1 MNFKIFA
8 SFLLVF
14 GLIGVCIHEADSRI
28 YRFGGGGGGVRR
40 NGAGRDH
47 RPDGPNAGK
56 NYKSF
61 VREENSLNEK

>member
-14 GLIGVCIHEADSRI
+14 GLIGVCIHEADGFGSG
-28 YRFGGGGGGVRR
+28 FGGGAGGVRR
-40 NGAGRDH
+40 NGAGPAH

-56 NYKSF
+56 NYKSY
-61 VREENSLNEK
+61 VREVSLDKK